1 MKGSGQSPEIGNTG
15 LGFFGLGFFGLAT
28 FGLEDFRL
36 EDFRLADFGARDFR
50 RAGLAVFL
58 AMAQVHS
65 ASALPHI
72 QLSRALGCT
81 LWLVVPFTT

>member
-1 MKGSGQSPEIGNTG
+1 
-15 LGFFGLGFFGLAT
+15 
-28 FGLEDFRL
+28 
-36 EDFRLADFGARDFR
+36 
-50 RAGLAVFL
+50 LAVFL

-81 LWLVVPFTT
+81 LLVVPFTT